1 MSRYTTA
8 RKNNKI
14 LWSRWYRMCQRC
26 NNNELYYDD
35 VKVCDDWNIDISGEQ
50 GFLNFLDDMGD
61 DFDEQLTLD
70 RIDPKGPYDA
80 HNCRWVTPTVQN
92 RNTRFHKYTERGKA
106 LTKMLEKWGHS
117 KRTKQRFWQRTRR
130 GWSYEDTINIEP
142 NLSNRGIG
150 KSTDKDIKLRRKRLK
165 SKTIWQKIR
174 SII

>member
-8 RKNNKI
+8 RKHNKI
-14 LWSRWYRMCQRC
+14 LWRRWYRMCQRC
-26 NNNELYYDD
+26 NKNELYYDD

-50 GFLNFLDDMGD
+50 GFINFLDDMGD

-92 RNTRFHKYTERGKA
+92 RNTRFHKYTKRGKA
-106 LTKMLEKWGHS
+106 LTRMLEKWGHS
-117 KRTKQRFWQRTRR
+117 KRTKQRFWSITKG
-130 GWSYEDTINIEP
+130 GWNFEDIMNRP
-142 NLSNRGIG
+142 PSLSNRLGHSI
-150 KSTDKDIKLRRKRLK
+150 TKDINKRRKQTK
-165 SKTIWQKIR
+165 TSTIWRKLR